1 MNWRTKPASVAL
13 FAALVFSAGGAV
25 AGRACEEK
33 VVEPERAA
41 RAFDTAFGLAKALD
55 VTGQHVVIIA
65 RRGQNL
71 EKYGVTFSHAA
82 FAVKEEGTWVVYHD
96 LNLCGTAVAKL
107 YQQGLAEFLADDLIS
122 QQVAVVAPEPWLQ
135 DRLAQLLQSKTEQ
148 FRMHETAYSAVAY
161 PFATKYQNS
170 DGWLLETYAR
180 AASEIAL
187 PGRVEAQAWL
197 RLAGY
202 APSVIEIGAL
212 TRLGARMTKA
222 NVAFDDHP
230 PELRWNGKITTNTG
244 DAVLRFV
251 GQGAMPQWDCPHGKF
266 AETVCLVS
274 PTP

>member
-1 MNWRTKPASVAL
+1 MNWRAKPACLL
-13 FAALVFSAGGAV
+13 FATLVLSAGAAV
-25 AGRACEEK
+25 AGRTCDEK
-33 VVEPERAA
+33 AVEPGKAA
-41 RAFDTAFGLAKALD
+41 IAFDTAFNLSKTLD
-55 VTGQHVVIIA
+55 ASGQHVVVLA

-82 FAVKEEGTWVVYHD
+82 FAVKEDGAWQVYHD
-96 LNLCGTAVAKL
+96 LNLCGTAVSKL
-107 YQQGLAEFLADDLIS
+107 YQQGLAEFLADDLMT
-122 QQVAVVAPEPWLQ
+122 QEVAVVAPEPWLQ
-135 DRLAQLLQSKTEQ
+135 DRLAQLLQSKDEQ
-148 FRMHETAYSAVAY
+148 FRMHEATYSAVAY
-161 PFATKYQNS
+161 PFAIKYQNS
-170 DGWLLETYAR
+170 NGWLLETYAR

-202 APSVIEIGAL
+202 VPSVVELGAL

-222 NVAFDDHP
+222 NIAFDDHP

-251 GQGAMPQWDCPHGKF
+251 SKGAMPQPTCPHGKF
-266 AETVCLVS
+266 AETVCLVE